1 MLSLLNEIWP
11 HIVGGL
17 TLLVTLVASGHAVL
31 NKRDARSAVAWVG
44 VIWLVPVLG
53 ALLYL
58 IFGINRIRRR
68 AKALRSDQNHL
79 PCHPQCVSKYQCKV
93 DADQVLNQ
101 HRRFISLSRLVE
113 GIVHKPLLQGNRI
126 TPLVNGDTAYPAMIR
141 AIDGAEHFVT
151 LSTYIFDNDKAG
163 RLFLDAL
170 ARAVGRGVD
179 VRVLVDDVGA
189 RYSWPPMTR
198 MLQRA
203 GITVARFL
211 PTSLPWRM
219 PYINLRNHRKI
230 LVVDGKTGFTG
241 GMNIRKGHML
251 MENPRYPV
259 QDLHFQVEGPV
270 VAHLQEN
277 FAEDWAFCTGES
289 MQGEQWFPCI
299 EPKGTVVAR
308 GIPDGPDEDFEKL
321 LWTVHGALACA
332 RRSVRIVTPYFIPD
346 STLTTSLNLAAMR
359 GVDVEIILP
368 QENNL
373 RIVKWASTS
382 LLLECLEHGCR
393 VWLTAPPFDHTKL
406 MLVDDVWVLFGS
418 ANMDTRSF
426 LLNFEFNVECY
437 DHGLAAEMNSLID
450 TKLKNAH
457 QVTLQEIRNRK
468 LPVRLRDGVARL
480 FSPYL

>member
-1 MLSLLNEIWP
+1 MLTLLNEIWP
-11 HIVGGL
+11 HIAGGL
-17 TLLVTLVASGHAVL
+17 TLLVTVVASGHAVL
-31 NKRDARSAVAWVG
+31 HKRDARSAVAWVG

-53 ALLYL
+53 AILYL
-58 IFGINRIRRR
+58 LLGINRIRRR
-68 AKALRSDQNHL
+68 ARALRSEQGHL
-79 PCHPQCVSKYQCKV
+79 PCHSQCSSKYQCRI
-93 DADQVLNQ
+93 DADQALQQ
-101 HRRFISLSRLVE
+101 HRQFLSLSRLVE

-141 AIDGAEHFVT
+141 AIDGAEHSVT
-151 LSTYIFDNDKAG
+151 LSTYIFDNDRAG

-170 ARAVGRGVD
+170 VRAIGRGVD

-198 MLQRA
+198 ILQRA

-230 LVVDGKTGFTG
+230 LVVDGKAGFTG
-241 GMNIRKGHML
+241 GMNIREGHML
-251 MENPRYPV
+251 TMNPRYPV

-270 VAHLQEN
+270 VAHLQEI
-277 FAEDWAFCTGES
+277 FAKDWAFCTGET
-289 MQGEQWFPCI
+289 MEGEQWFPCI
-299 EPKGTVVAR
+299 EPKGSVVAR

-321 LWTVHGALACA
+321 LWTVHGALTCA
-332 RRSVRIVTPYFIPD
+332 RKSVRIVTPYFIPD

-359 GVDVEIILP
+359 GVDVDIILP
-368 QENNL
+368 QKNNL
-373 RIVKWASTS
+373 RIVKWASTD

-393 VWLTAPPFDHTKL
+393 VWLTTPLFDHTKL
-406 MLVDDVWVLFGS
+406 MLVDDVWGLFGS
-418 ANMDTRSF
+418 ANIDTRSF

-437 DHGLAAEMNSLID
+437 DQGLIAEMNSLVD

-457 QVTLQEIRNRK
+457 EVTLQEIRNRR
-468 LPVRLRDGVARL
+468 LPIKLRDGIARL